1 MFKKK
6 LFFGMMIG
14 SVLVTTSCNKG
25 SGSSSWDSSNY
36 FHSVSTLPYGTP
48 DFSKITTNDFK
59 PALIEGMRQQLEEIK
74 KITDNKEA
82 ATFENTLVELEK
94 TGQLLE
100 RVQNVFGLLT
110 GADTNEDLQAINEE
124 LSPKFAEHSDAIYL
138 NEALF
143 ARVKAIYSA
152 KNSLGLDG
160 ESLRLLDHYYQ
171 AFELAGAN
179 LSKDEQEKLRKI
191 NGEIAT
197 LNTKFSNQLLAATKA
212 GGVEFSKEE
221 LAGLPEN
228 ELEGYKQADGR
239 YLISLL
245 NTTQQPELQS
255 MTDRDSR
262 TKLFTASWTRA
273 EKNDANDTRATILE
287 VVKKRAEKAAI
298 LGFEN
303 YAAWSL
309 QDQMAKTP
317 EAVNGLLD
325 QMIPAST
332 ANAKEE
338 AAAIQAL
345 INKETTPFELT
356 AADWNFYAEKIRK
369 EKFDLDESEVKPYF
383 EVNTVL
389 EKGVFYMA
397 EQLYGITFKARTD
410 IPVWHDDVKVYELFN
425 EDGSNLGLFYVD
437 LFKRDSKQ
445 GGAWMSN
452 LVNQSTLFGTK
463 PVIYNVANFNKPAKG
478 QPALVSFDDVIT
490 TFHEFGH
497 ALHGFFASQK
507 YPTLSGT
514 NVSRDFVEFPS
525 QFHEHFATVPSILKN
540 YAKHYK
546 TGESMP
552 DALVAKMLNAMT
564 FNKGY
569 GMTEMLAA
577 ASLDQSWHT
586 VRKDAGIA
594 DVDKF
599 EKEALVKSQLDLT
612 MVPPRYRSSYFSHI
626 FAGGYASGYYA
637 YLWAEMLDHDAYQW
651 LNENGGLTRKN
662 GQTLRDQ
669 VFSKGNSE
677 DLAEL
682 YKKFR
687 GKDPSIQPML
697 KARGLVN

>member
-1 MFKKK
+1 
-6 LFFGMMIG
+6 MMIG
-14 SVLVTTSCNKG
+14 SVLITTSCNKSGG
-25 SGSSSWDSSNY
+25 STSWDSGNY
-36 FHSVSTLPYGTP
+36 FYAASELPYGTA
-48 DFSKITTNDFK
+48 DFSKIKTQDFK
-59 PALIEGMRQQLEEIK
+59 PALLEGMKQQLEEIK

-82 ATFENTLVELEK
+82 PTFENTLIELEK
-94 TGQLLE
+94 TGQLLS
-100 RVQNVFGLLT
+100 RVSNVFGLLT
-110 GADTNEDLQAINEE
+110 GADTNEELQAIEEE
-124 LSPKFAEHSDAIYL
+124 LSPKFAAHSDAIYL

-143 ARVKAIYSA
+143 ARIKVINEQKASMDM
-152 KNSLGLDG
+152 DG
-160 ESLRLLDHYYQ
+160 ESLRLLNHYYQ

-179 LSKDEQEKLRKI
+179 LAKEEQEKLKQL
-191 NGEIAT
+191 NGEIAS

-212 GGVEFSKEE
+212 GGVTFTKEE
-221 LAGLPEN
+221 LVGLPDN
-228 ELEGYKQADGR
+228 ELEGYKQEDGS

-255 MTDRDSR
+255 LTNKESR
-262 TKLFTASWTRA
+262 AKLFTASWTRA
-273 EKNDANDTRATILE
+273 EKKDANDTRATILE
-287 VVKKRAEKAAI
+287 LVKKRAEKAAI
-298 LGFEN
+298 LGFDN

-317 EAVNGLLD
+317 AAVDHLLN
-325 QMIPAST
+325 QMVPAAT
-332 ANAKEE
+332 ANAKQE
-338 AAAIQAL
+338 AADIQAL
-345 INKETTPFELT
+345 INKEAEPFELT

-369 EKFDLDESEVKPYF
+369 EKFDLDENEVKPYF

-410 IPVWHDDVKVYELFN
+410 IPVWHEDVKVYELFN
-425 EDGSNLGLFYVD
+425 EDGSALGLFYGD
-437 LFKRDSKQ
+437 FFKRDSKQ

-452 LVNQSTLFGTK
+452 IVEQSTLFNTK
-463 PVIYNVANFNKPAKG
+463 PVIYNVSNFNKPAKG
-478 QPALVSFDDVIT
+478 QPALISFDDVT
-490 TFHEFGH
+490 TMFHEFGH

-525 QFHEHFATVPSILKN
+525 QFHEHFATVPAILKN

-546 TGESMP
+546 TGETMP
-552 DALVAKMLNAMT
+552 DALVTKMLNAMT

-577 ASLDQSWHT
+577 ASLDQAWHT
-586 VRKDAGIA
+586 VGKDANIN
-594 DVDKF
+594 DVDQF
-599 EKEALVKSQLDLT
+599 EKEALVQHQVALAQ
-612 MVPPRYRSSYFSHI
+612 VPPRYRSSFFSHI

-637 YLWAEMLDHDAYQW
+637 YLWAEMLDHDAYSWMQ
-651 LNENGGLTRKN
+651 EHGGMTREN

-677 DLAEL
+677 DLGEL

-687 GKDPSIQPML
+687 GQEPSIQPML